1 MTVRVSIPPNF
12 PDARVALLDLA
23 AVTVA
28 PETLHTLERPLFEA
42 MEATEGRKREWFA
55 GRCAARAASTALG
68 FAEVATLR
76 REDGAPRLEGPGADT
91 LHVAITHGR
100 RLAAAVAT
108 HATGRW
114 PHVGIDVVDAE
125 DLDRVLH
132 VAKRVLT
139 DDERAR
145 AASAPMHARL
155 AWGARE
161 AVAKATNTGMF
172 VFALS
177 GCWTVGVDEAERRVD
192 VNLGGIQVVYE
203 PLDDGGVLVLAGA
216 SKGAYEAAQAAARR

>member
-1 MTVRVSIPPNF
+1 MVVTLRSFDGF
-12 PDARVALLDLA
+12 PDARVALLPLDGIEPD
-23 AVTVA
+23 
-28 PETLHTLERPLFEA
+28 PERLHPRERSLFEA
-42 MEATEGRKREWFA
+42 LDATDARRREWFA
-55 GRCAARAASTALG
+55 GRIAARAALTELG
-68 FAEVATLR
+68 YPDVATSR
-76 REDGAPRLEGPGADT
+76 RDNGAPHLEGEGAQA
-91 LHVAITHGR
+91 LHVAITHGK
-100 RLAAAVAT
+100 RLAAAVAA
-108 HATGRW
+108 HASGRW

-145 AASAPMHARL
+145 AAADPMHARL

-161 AVAKATNTGMF
+161 AIAKATNTGMF

-177 GCWTVGVDEAERRVD
+177 RVWTLAVDAETRTIA
-192 VNLGGIQVVYE
+192 VNLEGIQVVYA

-216 SKGAYEAAQAAARR
+216 SKGAYAAAQAAART